1 MMPVRGSQRRRVRKP
16 SYKGAHLPYLG
27 RGQRGFP
34 QASFGAPGPPQTPR
48 KCRLWCKDCRSL
60 LSPAWVSTGAVGVP
74 PLTWSRRGADL
85 KVVPLQLH
93 ACPALPSRTPA
104 PAHCPRP
111 RLSPLLVCCS
121 PDAGLG
127 ALGPCLP
134 SAAWPTPGGAPPKRS
149 VQLQS
154 LHLKWGHSCSLP

>member
-1 MMPVRGSQRRRVRKP
+1 MPVRGSQRQRVRKP

-27 RGQRGFP
+27 QGQRGFP
-34 QASFGAPGPPQTPR
+34 QASFGAPGPPRHLENAASGARTAGASFP
-48 KCRLWCKDCRSL
+48 
-60 LSPAWVSTGAVGVP
+60 PAWVSTGAIGIP
-74 PLTWSRRGADL
+74 PLTRSRRGADV

-127 ALGPCLP
+127 APGPCPP
-134 SAAWPTPGGAPPKRS
+134 SAARPIPGGAPPKRS
-149 VQLQS
+149 VQLQC
-154 LHLKWGHSCSLP
+154 LHLK